1 MVAKKTKENTIEAHL
16 NPTPI
21 KLQIQKNQTQ
31 LKPTS
36 HQHSISEN
44 HFSDPKQSRNPF
56 CRLVM
61 FGCCGR
67 SWSLLSL
74 STATSDCHQTL
85 CLYRPCLSLL
95 FSVLTE
101 ASWPWLYD
109 QLLLPLTATTTVDD
123 DASNWLCLSLSLL
136 LSLLDLLQPNHPKLH
151 LTCSI
156 TMVFR
161 QLRSSPPRL
170 AVALSFS
177 TLAPTIPWLLC
188 CLWLRENV
196 GFWFGVHEFSLW
208 KRMGLAIVFCHG
220 VY

>member
-67 SWSLLSL
+67 SWSLLPLSTTTTSDLPPDVVLVPALSL
-74 STATSDCHQTL
+74 SPFLCSHWSIMTMTLGSTSLAVNCHHHRWWR
-85 CLYRPCLSLL
+85 CLELIM
-95 FSVLTE
+95 
-101 ASWPWLYD
+101 
-109 QLLLPLTATTTVDD
+109 
-123 DASNWLCLSLSLL
+123 SLSLL
-136 LSLLDLLQPNHPKLH
+136 ASFTTRSVAAKSPQASSH
-151 LTCSI
+151 L
-156 TMVFR
+156 F
-161 QLRSSPPRL
+161 
-170 AVALSFS
+170 
-177 TLAPTIPWLLC
+177 
-188 CLWLRENV
+188 
-196 GFWFGVHEFSLW
+196 HHH
-208 KRMGLAIVFCHG
+208 GL
-220 VY
+220 